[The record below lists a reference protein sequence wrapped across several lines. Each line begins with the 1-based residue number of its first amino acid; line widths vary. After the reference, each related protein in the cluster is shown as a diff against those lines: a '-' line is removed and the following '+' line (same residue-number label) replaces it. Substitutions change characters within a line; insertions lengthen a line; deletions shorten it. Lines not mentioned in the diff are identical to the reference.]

1 MERYKKINKGFN
13 TKMKKSKRNK
23 NTFKKIFP
31 TKEILEKHLFIDI
44 EKQEITKLSTGN
56 KLTFCLSGKKNPQYH
71 AIHFSFQG
79 KSYRFLV
86 HRLFF
91 YWHYGYL
98 PDQIDHIDG
107 NGLNNKIDNLRE
119 TNDSDNQRNKEKS
132 KIRLGKKTS
141 SRHKNVSWDKRGKK
155 WRARPSLNKK
165 FFSLGQFDTED
176 DAGEAVNQFY
186 IKNNLIDYTHFND
199 TPQQRARENI
209 QFDPLPPEMNHL
221 KDLFLNIEP
230 LVDFK

>member
-1 MERYKKINKGFN
+1 MERYEKINKGFN

-23 NTFKKIFP
+23 NTFKKLFP
-31 TKEILEKHLFIDI
+31 TKEILQKYLFIDI
-44 EKQEITKLSTGN
+44 DKQEITRLSTGN
-56 KLTFCLSGKKNPQYH
+56 KLTFRLTGRKGKQYH
-71 AIHFSFQG
+71 TIHFCLKG
-79 KSYRFLV
+79 KSHNFLV

-107 NGLNNKIDNLRE
+107 NALNNKIDNLRE
-119 TNDSDNQRNKEKS
+119 TNDSNNQRNKEKS
-132 KIRLGKKTS
+132 KVRLGKKTS
-141 SRHKNVSWDKRGKK
+141 SKHKNVSWHKESNK

-165 FFSLGQFDTED
+165 FFSLGLFDNED

-199 TPQQRARENI
+199 TPQQRARKNI

-221 KDLFLNIEP
+221 KDLFKNLEP

>member
-1 MERYKKINKGFN
+1 MERYEKISKGFN
-13 TKMKKSKRNK
+13 TKMKKNKRNR
-23 NTFKKIFP
+23 NTLKKLFP
-31 TKEILEKHLFIDI
+31 TKEILQKHLFIDI
-44 EKQEITKLSTGN
+44 EKQEITRLSTGN
-56 KLTFCLSGKKNPQYH
+56 RLTFILNGRKNKKYYV
-71 AIHFSFQG
+71 IHFSFKG
-79 KSYRFLV
+79 KSHHFLV

-98 PDQIDHIDG
+98 PDQIDHIDR
-107 NGLNNKIDNLRE
+107 NSMNNKISNLRE
-119 TNDSDNQRNKEKS
+119 INDSNNQRNKEKNN
-132 KIRLGKKTS
+132 IRLGKKTS

-155 WRARPSLNKK
+155 WRARPFLNKK
-165 FFSLGQFDTED
+165 GYNLGQYDNED

-199 TPQQRARENI
+199 TPQQRIRENI

>member
-1 MERYKKINKGFN
+1 
-13 TKMKKSKRNK
+13 MKKSKRNK
-23 NTFKKIFP
+23 NTFKKLFP
-31 TKEILEKHLFIDI
+31 TKEILQKHLFIDI
-44 EKQEITKLSTGN
+44 EKQEITRLSTGN
-56 KLTFCLSGKKNPQYH
+56 KLAFLLTGKKDRQYHTINFCLKGK
-71 AIHFSFQG
+71 I
-79 KSYRFLV
+79 YRLLV

-107 NGLNNKIDNLRE
+107 NAINNKIDNLRE
-119 TNDSDNQRNKEKS
+119 TNDSNNQRNKEKS
-132 KIRLGKKTS
+132 KVRLGKKTS
-141 SRHKNVSWDKRGKK
+141 SKHKNVSWHKKANK

-165 FFSLGQFDTED
+165 FFSLGLFDNED

-199 TPQQRARENI
+199 TPQQRARQNI

-221 KDLFLNIEP
+221 KDLFKNLEP

>member
-1 MERYKKINKGFN
+1 
-13 TKMKKSKRNK
+13 MKKNKRNR
-23 NTFKKIFP
+23 NTLKKLFP
-31 TKEILEKHLFIDI
+31 TKEILQKYLFIDI
-44 EKQEITKLSTGN
+44 EKQEITRLSTGN
-56 KLTFCLSGKKNPQYH
+56 RLTFLLNGRKNKKYYV
-71 AIHFSFQG
+71 IHFSFKG
-79 KSYRFLV
+79 KSHHFLV

-98 PDQIDHIDG
+98 PDQIDHIDR
-107 NGLNNKIDNLRE
+107 NSMNNKISNLRE
-119 TNDSDNQRNKEKS
+119 INDSNNQRNKEKNN
-132 KIRLGKKTS
+132 IRLGKKTS

-155 WRARPSLNKK
+155 WRARPFLNKK
-165 FFSLGQFDTED
+165 GYNLGQYDNED

-199 TPQQRARENI
+199 TPQQRARKNI

>member
-1 MERYKKINKGFN
+1 
-13 TKMKKSKRNK
+13 MKKSKRNK
-23 NTFKKIFP
+23 NTFKKLFP
-31 TKEILEKHLFIDI
+31 TKEILQKHLFIDI
-44 EKQEITKLSTGN
+44 EKQEITRLSTGN
-56 KLTFCLSGKKNPQYH
+56 RLTLFLTGKKDKQYYTINFCLKGKT
-71 AIHFSFQG
+71 
-79 KSYRFLV
+79 YRFLV

-107 NGLNNKIDNLRE
+107 NALNNKIDNLRE
-119 TNDSDNQRNKEKS
+119 TNDSNNQRNKEKS
-132 KIRLGKKTS
+132 KARLGKKTS
-141 SRHKNVSWDKRGKK
+141 SKHKNVSWHKESNK

-165 FFSLGQFDTED
+165 FFSLGLFDNED

-199 TPQQRARENI
+199 TPQQRARKNI
-209 QFDPLPPEMNHL
+209 QFDSLPPEMNHL
-221 KDLFLNIEP
+221 KDLFSNLEP

>member
-13 TKMKKSKRNK
+13 TKMKKNKRNK

-31 TKEILEKHLFIDI
+31 TKEILEKYLLIDI
-44 EKQEITKLSTGN
+44 EKQEITRLSTGN
-56 KLTFCLSGKKNPQYH
+56 KLTFRLTGRKNNHYH
-71 AIHFSFQG
+71 TIHFCLKG
-79 KSYRFLV
+79 KSYNFLV

-98 PDQIDHIDG
+98 PYQIDHIDG
-107 NGLNNKIDNLRE
+107 NGLNNKINNLRE
-119 TNDSDNQRNKEKS
+119 TNDSNNQRNKEKNN
-132 KIRLGKKTS
+132 IRLGKKTS

-155 WRARPSLNKK
+155 WRATPSLNKK
-165 FFSLGQFDTED
+165 AYNLGQYDNED

-199 TPQQRARENI
+199 TPQQRIRENI

>member
-23 NTFKKIFP
+23 NTLKKLFP
-31 TKEILEKHLFIDI
+31 TKEILHKHLFIDI
-44 EKQEITKLSTGN
+44 KKQEITRLSTGN
-56 KLTFCLSGKKNPQYH
+56 KLTFTLVGRTKRYYTIPFWVKGKC
-71 AIHFSFQG
+71 
-79 KSYRFLV
+79 YRFLV

-91 YWHYGYL
+91 YSHYGYL
-98 PDQIDHIDG
+98 PYQIDHIDG
-107 NGLNNKIDNLRE
+107 NGLNNKINNLRE
-119 TNDSDNQRNKEKS
+119 TNDSDNQRNKK
-132 KIRLGKKTS
+132 KLNTFLGKKTS
-141 SRHKNVSWDKRGKK
+141 SKHKNVSWHKRRRK
-155 WRARPSLNKK
+155 WMAQLRVNKK
-165 FFSLGQFDTED
+165 NFYLGFYDKED

-199 TPQQRARENI
+199 TLQQRARENT